1 MYIIRSFRDIKTWKE
16 YKGVYLDGN
25 RSGMEVID
33 ISDDCINFGK
43 YYVDNLEVTLY
54 DTEKDIYKDI
64 SLRELLNL
72 FSKICSQDDVKLTFE
87 YVKGY
92 NCSYRFSTRYRSNVD
107 KTDRFKNLDYIQD
120 LYLKAESFKASS
132 AGLKAIAKAKLL
144 GYDIDGDGA
153 YNCVPTCWLKGEDLV
168 LPSDGSYVSQDRC
181 KDYSLFANWD
191 SEDIKRVK
199 RVVIPKGYPIND
211 DSFDGLSYIVEELSV
226 KTNSKVLIIQ
236 ESDCFIGDKYTDST
250 KILGNFYCTGRLRI
264 SNYIR
269 SLTGYRIFYEDKSNQ
284 DVRFYADNGTLV
296 ILIYERGIASLLNAF
311 IVKHDKGKAIVNH
324 FDVNDPY
331 IRGILED
338 YDNL

>member
-16 YKGVYLDGN
+16 YKVAYLGGN

-33 ISDDCINFGK
+33 MSDGCINFGK
-43 YYVDNLEVTLY
+43 EYVDNLEVTLY

-72 FSKICSQDDVKLTFE
+72 FSAICSQDEVRLAFE
-87 YVKGY
+87 CVEGY
-92 NCSYRFSTRYRSNVD
+92 DCSYRFSTGYRSNVD
-107 KTDRFKNLDYIQD
+107 KADRFKNLSYIQD

-132 AGLKAIAKAKLL
+132 NGLKIIAKAKLM

-153 YNCVPTCWLKGEDLV
+153 FNCVPTYWLKGEDLV

-181 KDYSLFANWD
+181 KDYSLFAKWN

-199 RVVIPKGYPIND
+199 RVRIPKGYPIND
-211 DSFDGLSYIVEELSV
+211 DSFDGLRYIVEELNV
-226 KTNSKVLIIQ
+226 KTNSRVLVIQ
-236 ESDCFIGDKYTDST
+236 ESDCFIGDKYTDNT
-250 KILGNFYCTGRLRI
+250 KIRGNFYCTSRLRI

-269 SLTGYRIFYEDKSNQ
+269 SLTGYRIFYEDKSKQ
-284 DVRFYADNGTLV
+284 DVRFYADNETLV
-296 ILIYERGIASLLNAF
+296 ILVYERGSASLLNAF

-331 IRGILED
+331 IVGILED

>member
-16 YKGVYLDGN
+16 YKGVYLDVN

-64 SLRELLNL
+64 SLRELFDM

-144 GYDIDGDGA
+144 GYVIDGDGA

-168 LPSDGSYVSQDRC
+168 LPSDGSYVNQDRV
-181 KDYSLFANWD
+181 KEHNLFDKW
-191 SEDIKRVK
+191 STEDMKRVK
-199 RVVIPKGYPIND
+199 RVVISMGYPITHT
-211 DSFDGLSYIVEELSV
+211 SFDGLRHIVEKLSM
-226 KTNSKVLIIQ
+226 KADSKLLIIQ

-269 SLTGYRIFYEDKSNQ
+269 SLTGYRIFYDGKSNQ
-284 DVRFYADNGTLV
+284 DVRFYASNDTLV
-296 ILIYERGIASLLNAF
+296 ILIYERSSASLLNVF